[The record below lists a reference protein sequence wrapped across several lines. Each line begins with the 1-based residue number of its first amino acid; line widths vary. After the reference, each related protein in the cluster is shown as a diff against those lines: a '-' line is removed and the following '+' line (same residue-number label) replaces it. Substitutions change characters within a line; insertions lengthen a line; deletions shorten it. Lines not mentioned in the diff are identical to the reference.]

1 MNNKANSNSKA
12 IWFDKNINNDE
23 NKKYIQQLKS
33 LFNNIKG
40 YQSLDEGF
48 ENLYENDFRIVF
60 VIVSGS
66 LYGRYLQKIKENVNK
81 ITNIPYTYIFT
92 SYNFK
97 KVLLNQIPDKEHILS
112 YDTMIRVNNAF
123 YNPGGVYD
131 NFEDLLK
138 DIKMKVWNIESSI
151 NVKPRDKDE
160 LNYEGVLTF
169 EYLEREED
177 LLAPALYKDIITNE
191 KINIEHC
198 KKFHEFILSFNQSEL
213 NNLIKN
219 LDLFKYVPFEILSKY
234 WARCYTVESDFY
246 KILNNKLMKSELPFN
261 YKTFI

>member
-81 ITNIPYTYIFT
+81 IINIP
-92 SYNFK
+92 
-97 KVLLNQIPDKEHILS
+97 
-112 YDTMIRVNNAF
+112 
-123 YNPGGVYD
+123 
-131 NFEDLLK
+131 
-138 DIKMKVWNIESSI
+138 
-151 NVKPRDKDE
+151 
-160 LNYEGVLTF
+160 
-169 EYLEREED
+169 
-177 LLAPALYKDIITNE
+177 
-191 KINIEHC
+191 
-198 KKFHEFILSFNQSEL
+198 
-213 NNLIKN
+213 
-219 LDLFKYVPFEILSKY
+219 
-234 WARCYTVESDFY
+234 
-246 KILNNKLMKSELPFN
+246 
-261 YKTFI
+261 